1 MNADANA
8 LITQILQGGI
18 LQVLLIAGPVL
29 LVAVVVGLLISI
41 FQATTSIQDQT
52 LTFVPKILAVLAVL
66 ALLGSWML
74 NTLANYTIR
83 LLEMVPQVVNAS

>member
-74 NTLANYTIR
+74 NTLANYTVR